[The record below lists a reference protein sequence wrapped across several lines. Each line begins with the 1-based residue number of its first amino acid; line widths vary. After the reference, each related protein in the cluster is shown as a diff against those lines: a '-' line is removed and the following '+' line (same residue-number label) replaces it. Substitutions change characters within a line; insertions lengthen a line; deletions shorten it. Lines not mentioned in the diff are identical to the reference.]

1 MPFTGYSCSASCE
14 VDLDGFI
21 LVLVAKKGWLSHGI
35 EELGLDVAAEVEA
48 KWMVPLLVEV
58 ERDRLIAWYLGESS

>member
-1 MPFTGYSCSASCE
+1 M
-14 VDLDGFI
+14 
-21 LVLVAKKGWLSHGI
+21 LVAKKGWLSHGI